1 MVVKNNQLCATS
13 ETTSSSGGQRCG
25 SRGCLTCPNIVQDNE
40 GLCVNGRIL
49 SPGIQLNCKSS
60 NVIYLAQ
67 CTICDP
73 VQDNGDINCYAGQT
87 IQPLHKRV
95 NSHRSC
101 FDVNENL
108 QIWEK
113 SALSKHAYESHQD
126 IFDIRNFKI
135 MAYRQGCGGG
145 GGGGGSGTK
154 CRTSRRLSVVL
165 DIFH

>member
-1 MVVKNNQLCATS
+1 MVA
-13 ETTSSSGGQRCG
+13 
-25 SRGCLTCPNIVQDNE
+25 RGVVQEVVRLVHDNE
-40 GLCVNGRIL
+40 RLCVNGRIL

-73 VQDNGDINCYAGQT
+73 VQDNGDSNCYAGQT

-95 NSHRSC
+95 NGHRSR

-126 IFDIRNFKI
+126 NFGIRNFKR
-135 MAYRQGCGGG
+135 MALN
-145 GGGGGSGTK
+145 
-154 CRTSRRLSVVL
+154 RLEAKTINELRLGVL
-165 DIFH
+165 GLNRMKIYHEKNFPYFSNIFQITEFFRI